1 MLRLTGMLR
10 WVVVS
15 LLLLCESS
23 DVALMLE
30 AEGPCPVD
38 PNLVLSVVER
48 DVLAPASALYGVHCF
63 LFCRLPHLF
72 S

>member
-1 MLRLTGMLR
+1 MLR

-15 LLLLCESS
+15 LLFLLCESS
-23 DVALMLE
+23 DVAPMLE